1 MSDKYIFPHLIK
13 VVNHPEGPE
22 KKSELLHVQ
31 LVLHHLEQDH
41 LGTPPNLT
49 NTHLLLLVLGFRG
62 NVERIINCFLTEI

>member
-41 LGTPPNLT
+41 LGTPQTSQIPTFSFSYLAFEAMLNASLIA
-49 NTHLLLLVLGFRG
+49 F
-62 NVERIINCFLTEI
+62 